1 MCAASDS
8 FSVRLPELTRSV
20 TFRWGLGVAGIYVL
34 FMLALFSAIY
44 WQTNR
49 YLTERSDEVVTKQAE
64 VLAKADPREL
74 TDTVSLLPRQ
84 NPRRVEH
91 AGLFA
96 ADGRRMGG
104 DIAEIPPGL
113 ALDGV
118 AREATIV
125 AGLGTPVAQAVR
137 AAGRRL
143 PGGEVL
149 VIGRNVDEIVEIRA
163 IVGATLAA
171 GLVPALLLSIAV
183 GMLLSIRAQR
193 RVAEVNRSV
202 QRIIAG
208 DLRQRLPAR
217 GSDDPFDRL
226 AAIVNGMLERIE
238 ALIHEIAG
246 VGDDIAHDLRTPLTR
261 MRVALERGRANA
273 RSLDEA
279 HAVIDRAIAGLD
291 QSLKIVTALLRIAEI
306 EHTRRLAG
314 FSDVALT
321 DIVREVCD
329 LYEPI
334 AEEKGV
340 KLSVDVA
347 DRPIVPG
354 DRDLLLEAIVNLV
367 DNAVKFTPAGGEV
380 RLAVL
385 RSEHASV
392 VRVSDTGPGISAEER
407 DLVLRRFYRSDRSRQ
422 TRGAGLGLNLV
433 AAIVKLHGFRLSL
446 TSGPGLVAE
455 IACPPGA
462 GAERETAS

>member
-1 MCAASDS
+1 M
-8 FSVRLPELTRSV
+8 RLPEITRSV
-20 TFRWGLGVAGIYVL
+20 TFRWGLAVAGIFVL
-34 FMLALFSAIY
+34 FMLAMFAAIY
-44 WQTNR
+44 GQTYH
-49 YLTERSDEVVTKQAE
+49 YLTTRSDEVVSRQAE
-64 VLAKADPREL
+64 VFGQANAREL
-74 TDTVSLLPRQ
+74 VDTINMLPRQ
-84 NPRRVEH
+84 NPRKVEH
-91 AGLFA
+91 AGLFT
-96 ADGRRMGG
+96 ADGRKIAG
-104 DIAEIPPGL
+104 DIERIPPSL

-118 AREATIV
+118 AQRTMML
-125 AGLGTPVAQAVR
+125 AGVDTPVWQPVR
-137 AAGRRL
+137 VAGRRL
-143 PGGEVL
+143 AGGEVL
-149 VIGRNVDEIVEIRA
+149 VIARSVDEVVEISE

-171 GLVPALLLSIAV
+171 GLLPALFLCISV

-217 GSDDPFDRL
+217 GSADPFDRL
-226 AAIVNGMLERIE
+226 ATIVNGMLERIE

-273 RSLDEA
+273 RSLEEA
-279 HAVIDRAIAGLD
+279 RAVIDRAIAGLD

-314 FSDVALT
+314 FSDVALA

-340 KLSVDVA
+340 GLSVDLA
-347 DRPIVPG
+347 ERPIVQG
-354 DRDLLLEAIVNLV
+354 DRDLLLEAIANLV
-367 DNAVKFTPAGGEV
+367 DNAIKFTPAGGEV
-380 RLAVL
+380 RLSVL
-385 RSEHASV
+385 RGDQACV

-407 DLVLRRFYRSDRSRQ
+407 DLVLRRFYRSDRSRR
-422 TRGAGLGLNLV
+422 TRGVGLGLNLV

-446 TSGPGLVAE
+446 STGPGLAAE
-455 IACPPGA
+455 IACAPGA
-462 GAERETAS
+462 DAER

>member
-1 MCAASDS
+1 
-8 FSVRLPELTRSV
+8 VRRPEFTRTA
-20 TFRWGLGVAGIYVL
+20 TFRWGLAVAGIFVLYFLVL
-34 FMLALFSAIY
+34 FAAIHS
-44 WQTNR
+44 QTKR
-49 YLTERSDEVVTKQAE
+49 YLTIRSDEVVTSQVE
-64 VLAKADPREL
+64 VFAKADAREL
-74 TDTVSLLPRQ
+74 VDTVNLFPRQ

-96 ADGRRMGG
+96 ADGRRLAG
-104 DIAEIPPGL
+104 DIAAIPPGL
-113 ALDGV
+113 ALDGI
-118 AREATIV
+118 ARAATIS
-125 AGLGTPVAQAVR
+125 AGLDTMMPQTVR

-149 VIGRNVDEIVEIRA
+149 VVARNVDEIVEISE
-163 IVGATLAA
+163 IVGETLSA
-171 GLVPALLLSIAV
+171 GLLPALLLSIAV

-217 GSDDPFDRL
+217 GGEDPFDRL
-226 AAIVNGMLERIE
+226 ATIVNDMLERIE

-273 RSLDEA
+273 RSLEQA
-279 HAVIDRAIAGLD
+279 QAVIDRAIAGLD

-314 FSDVALT
+314 FSDVALA

-340 KLSVDVA
+340 SLAVDLA
-347 DRPIVPG
+347 DRPVVPG
-354 DRDLLLEAIVNLV
+354 DRDLLLEAVANLV
-367 DNAVKFTPAGGEV
+367 DNAVKFTPVGGDV
-380 RLAVL
+380 RLALL
-385 RSEHASV
+385 RRGDDV
-392 VRVSDTGPGISAEER
+392 VVQVRDTGPGISAGER

-433 AAIVKLHGFRLSL
+433 AAIVKLHGFRLTLS
-446 TSGPGLVAE
+446 TGPGLVAE
-455 IACPPGA
+455 IACPPAA
-462 GAERETAS
+462 GAERASQA

>member
-1 MCAASDS
+1 
-8 FSVRLPELTRSV
+8 VRLPEITRSV
-20 TFRWGLGVAGIYVL
+20 TFRWGVGVAGIFVL
-34 FMLALFSAIY
+34 FMLALFAAIY
-44 WQTNR
+44 WQTYH
-49 YLTERSDEVVTKQAE
+49 YLTTRSDEVVMRQAE
-64 VLAKADPREL
+64 VFGQASAREL
-74 TDTVSLLPRQ
+74 VDTINMLPRQ
-84 NPRRVEH
+84 NPRKVEH

-96 ADGRRMGG
+96 ADGRKMAG
-104 DIAEIPPGL
+104 DIERIPPSL
-113 ALDGV
+113 ALDGN
-118 AREATIV
+118 ARRTMML
-125 AGLGTPVAQAVR
+125 AGIDTPVWQPVR
-137 AAGRRL
+137 VAGRRL

-149 VIGRNVDEIVEIRA
+149 VIARSVDEIVEISE

-171 GLVPALLLSIAV
+171 GLLPALFLSVAV

-217 GSDDPFDRL
+217 GSADPFDRL
-226 AAIVNGMLERIE
+226 ATIVNGMLERIE

-273 RSLDEA
+273 RSLEEA
-279 HAVIDRAIAGLD
+279 QAVIDRAIAGLD
-291 QSLKIVTALLRIAEI
+291 GSLKIVTALLRIAEI

-314 FSDVALT
+314 FSDVALA

-340 KLSVDVA
+340 GLSVDLA
-347 DRPIVPG
+347 ERPIVQG
-354 DRDLLLEAIVNLV
+354 DRDLLLEAIANLV
-367 DNAVKFTPAGGEV
+367 DNAIKFTPAGGEV

-385 RSEHASV
+385 RSDQMNV
-392 VRVSDTGPGISAEER
+392 VRISDTGPGISEEER
-407 DLVLRRFYRSDRSRQ
+407 DLVLRRFYRSDRSRR
-422 TRGAGLGLNLV
+422 TRGVGLGLNLV

-446 TSGPGLVAE
+446 STGPGLVAE
-455 IACPPGA
+455 IACAPGVD
-462 GAERETAS
+462 AER

>member
-1 MCAASDS
+1 M
-8 FSVRLPELTRSV
+8 RLPEVTRSV
-20 TFRWGLGVAGIYVL
+20 TFRWGLAVAGIYVL
-34 FMLALFSAIY
+34 FVLALFAAIY

-49 YLTERSDEVVTKQAE
+49 YLTVRSDEVVTKQAE
-64 VLAKADPREL
+64 VLARADAHEL
-74 TDTVSLLPRQ
+74 IDTVNLLPRQ

-96 ADGRRMGG
+96 ADGRRMAG
-104 DIAEIPPGL
+104 DIAGIPPGL
-113 ALDGV
+113 ALDGI
-118 AREATIV
+118 AQAAMIL
-125 AGLGTPVAQAVR
+125 AGLDTPVAQAVR

-149 VIGRNVDEIVEIRA
+149 VIGRNVDEIVEISA
-163 IVGATLAA
+163 IVGETLAA
-171 GLVPALLLSIAV
+171 GLLPALFLSVAV
-183 GMLLSIRAQR
+183 GMLLSLRAQR

-202 QRIIAG
+202 QRIVAG

-217 GSDDPFDRL
+217 GSEDPFDRL

-238 ALIHEIAG
+238 ALIQEIAG

-279 HAVIDRAIAGLD
+279 RTVIDRAIAGLD
-291 QSLKIVTALLRIAEI
+291 QSLAIVTALLRIAEI

-314 FSDVALT
+314 FSDVALA

-340 KLSVDVA
+340 RLSVDLA
-347 DRPIVPG
+347 ARPIVQG
-354 DRDLLLEAIVNLV
+354 DRDLLLEAVANLA
-367 DNAVKFTPAGGEV
+367 DNAIKFTPAGGNVELGLLS
-380 RLAVL
+380 RDG
-385 RSEHASV
+385 ESV
-392 VRVSDTGPGISAEER
+392 VRVGDTGPGISEAER
-407 DLVLRRFYRSDRSRQ
+407 DLVVRRFYRSDRSRQ
-422 TRGAGLGLNLV
+422 SRGVGLGLSLV
-433 AAIVKLHGFRLSL
+433 MAIVKLHGFGLTL

-455 IACPPGA
+455 IVCPPAA
-462 GAERETAS
+462 GATRRNES

>member
-1 MCAASDS
+1 
-8 FSVRLPELTRSV
+8 VRLPDFTRSV
-20 TFRWGLGVAGIYVL
+20 TFRWGLAVAGV
-34 FMLALFSAIY
+34 FVFCMLALFAAIY

-49 YLTERSDEVVTKQAE
+49 YLIDRSDEVITKQAE
-64 VLAKADPREL
+64 VLAQSNAHEL
-74 TDTVSLLPRQ
+74 VDSINLIPRQ
-84 NPRRVEH
+84 NPRKVEH

-96 ADGRRMGG
+96 ADGRRMAG
-104 DIAEIPPGL
+104 DIPKIPPGL
-113 ALDGV
+113 ALDGN
-118 AREATIV
+118 AHSATML
-125 AGLGTPVAQAVR
+125 AGLDPPIPGAMR

-149 VIGRNVDEIVEIRA
+149 VVGRNVDEIGEISA
-163 IVGATLAA
+163 IVSKTLAA
-171 GLVPALLLSIAV
+171 GVLPALLLSVAV

-208 DLRQRLPAR
+208 DLRERLPAR
-217 GSDDPFDRL
+217 GSEDPFDRL
-226 AAIVNGMLERIE
+226 ATIVNGMLERIE
-238 ALIHEIAG
+238 ALIQEIAG

-273 RSLDEA
+273 RSLEDA
-279 HAVIDRAIAGLD
+279 QAVIDRAIAGLD

-314 FSDVALT
+314 FSDVALA

-340 KLSVDVA
+340 KLAVDLA
-347 DRPIVPG
+347 DRPIVQG
-354 DRDLLLEAIVNLV
+354 DRDLLLEAIANLV
-367 DNAVKFTPAGGEV
+367 DNAIKFTPAGGAV

-385 RSEHASV
+385 HSDHTSI
-392 VRVSDTGPGISAEER
+392 VRVSDTGPGISEEER
-407 DLVLRRFYRSDRSRQ
+407 DLVLRRFYRSDRSRH

-433 AAIVKLHGFRLSL
+433 AAIVKLHGFRLALSF
-446 TSGPGLVAE
+446 GPGLVAE
-455 IACPPGA
+455 IFCPSSE
-462 GAERETAS
+462 GAEPEREP

>member
-1 MCAASDS
+1 
-8 FSVRLPELTRSV
+8 VRLPEVTRSV
-20 TFRWGLGVAGIYVL
+20 TFRWGLAVAGIFVV
-34 FMLALFSAIY
+34 FMLALFAAIY

-49 YLTERSDEVVTKQAE
+49 YLTSRSDEVVTKQAE
-64 VLAKADPREL
+64 VLAQADAREL
-74 TDTVSLLPRQ
+74 MDTVNLLPRQ

-96 ADGRRMGG
+96 ADGRRMAG

-113 ALDGV
+113 ALDGISR
-118 AREATIV
+118 AAKIL
-125 AGLGTPVAQAVR
+125 AGLDTPVQQAVR

-149 VIGRNVDEIVEIRA
+149 VIGRNVDEIVEISE
-163 IVGATLAA
+163 IVGETLSA
-171 GLVPALLLSIAV
+171 GLLPALLLSLAV

-193 RVAEVNRSV
+193 RVGEVNRSV

-226 AAIVNGMLERIE
+226 ATIVNAMLDRIE

-279 HAVIDRAIAGLD
+279 RAVIDRAIAGLD
-291 QSLKIVTALLRIAEI
+291 QSLAIVTALLRIAEI

-314 FSDVALT
+314 FSEVALS
-321 DIVREVCD
+321 DLVREVCD
-329 LYEPI
+329 LYEPM
-334 AEEKGV
+334 AEEKSV
-340 KLSVDVA
+340 RLSVDLA
-347 DRPIVPG
+347 ERPIVQG
-354 DRDLLLEAIVNLV
+354 DRDLLLEAIANLV
-367 DNAVKFTPAGGEV
+367 DNAVKFTPAGGQV
-380 RLAVL
+380 RLTVL
-385 RSEHASV
+385 HSDHASI

-422 TRGAGLGLNLV
+422 TRGVGLGLNLV
-433 AAIVKLHGFRLSL
+433 AAIVKLHGFRLTL

-455 IACPPGA
+455 IACPPNA
-462 GAERETAS
+462 GAERESKP

>member
-1 MCAASDS
+1 
-8 FSVRLPELTRSV
+8 VRLPELTRSV
-20 TFRWGLGVAGIYVL
+20 TFRWGLAVAGIYVL
-34 FMLALFSAIY
+34 FMLALFAAIY

-49 YLTERSDEVVTKQAE
+49 YLTIRSDEVVTKQAE
-64 VLAKADPREL
+64 VLAQTDAHEL
-74 TDTVSLLPRQ
+74 IDTINLLPRQ

-96 ADGRRMGG
+96 ADGRRMSG

-113 ALDGV
+113 ALDGI
-118 AREATIV
+118 ARPATIL
-125 AGLGTPVAQAVR
+125 AGLDTPVPQAVR
-137 AAGRRL
+137 AAARRL
-143 PGGEVL
+143 PGGEAL
-149 VIGRNVDEIVEIRA
+149 VIGRNVDEIVEISA
-163 IVGATLAA
+163 IVGETLAA
-171 GLVPALLLSIAV
+171 GLVPALLLSVAG

-217 GSDDPFDRL
+217 GVADPFDRL
-226 AAIVNGMLERIE
+226 ATIVNGMLERIE

-261 MRVALERGRANA
+261 MRIALERGRANA
-273 RSLDEA
+273 RTLEEA
-279 HAVIDRAIAGLD
+279 QAVIDRAIAGLD
-291 QSLKIVTALLRIAEI
+291 QSLAIVTALLRIAEI

-314 FSDVALT
+314 FSEVALA

-340 KLSVDVA
+340 RLSVELVE
-347 DRPIVPG
+347 RPVVQG
-354 DRDLLLEAIVNLV
+354 DRDLLLEAIANLV
-367 DNAVKFTPAGGEV
+367 DNAVKFTPAGGHV

-385 RSEHASV
+385 RGDDASI
-392 VRVSDTGPGISAEER
+392 VRVSDTGPGIGAEER

-422 TRGAGLGLNLV
+422 SRGVGLGLNLV
-433 AAIVKLHGFRLSL
+433 AAIVKLHGFRLTL

-455 IACPPGA
+455 IGCPPSA
-462 GAERETAS
+462 GAERESKP

>member
-1 MCAASDS
+1 M
-8 FSVRLPELTRSV
+8 RLPDITRSV
-20 TFRWGLGVAGIYVL
+20 TFRWGLGVAGVYVL
-34 FMLALFSAIY
+34 FMLALFAAIY

-49 YLTERSDEVVTKQAE
+49 YLTMRSDEVVARQAE
-64 VLAKADPREL
+64 VLAKTDAREVM
-74 TDTVSLLPRQ
+74 DTVNLLPRQ

-96 ADGRRMGG
+96 ADGRRMAG
-104 DIAEIPPGL
+104 DIAEIPEGL
-113 ALDGV
+113 APDGI
-118 AREATIV
+118 ARGATIL
-125 AGLGTPVAQAVR
+125 AGLDKPVEQSVR
-137 AAGRRL
+137 AAARRL
-143 PGGEVL
+143 AGGEVL

-193 RVAEVNRSV
+193 RVAEVNSSV
-202 QRIIAG
+202 QRIVAG

-217 GSDDPFDRL
+217 GSEDPFDRL
-226 AAIVNGMLERIE
+226 ATIVNGMLERIE

-279 HAVIDRAIAGLD
+279 RTVIDRAIAGLD
-291 QSLKIVTALLRIAEI
+291 QSLAIVTALLRIAEI

-314 FSDVALT
+314 FSDVALA
-321 DIVREVCD
+321 DLVREVCD

-340 KLSVDVA
+340 SLLVDLA
-347 DRPIVPG
+347 ERPIVPG

-367 DNAVKFTPAGGEV
+367 DNAIKFTPAGGEV
-380 RLAVL
+380 RLGVL
-385 RSEHASV
+385 RGDNAEL
-392 VRVSDTGPGISAEER
+392 VRVSDTGPGISEEER
-407 DLVLRRFYRSDRSRQ
+407 ELVLRRFYRSDRSRQ
-422 TRGAGLGLNLV
+422 SRGVGLGLNLV
-433 AAIVKLHGFRLSL
+433 AAIVKLHGFQLTLS
-446 TSGPGLVAE
+446 TGPGLVAE
-455 IACPPGA
+455 IACPMDA
-462 GAERETAS
+462 SVERASTS